1 MTHINFMI
9 SIIAILFF
17 GTCFCGQLCLSQTN
31 TLQPPAVQKTIPQFA
46 DMRKNANSF
55 AQYQINNL
63 KDGGAIL
70 VRLSTRQKTINAM
83 LKQGLNE
90 RAAAFALETEQKNL
104 QIAAQIKNHID
115 FCPVYFFYSDD
126 TEQLLLGKRTGFL
139 RNALLELDT
148 NLIVPD
154 FYVVLERGPVYAK
167 DASYFDKPD
176 QAVTGEFNL
185 PNTTAK
191 PYTQHVLIRDALVF
205 KDASLVQMAPPFPY
219 YRTTGFTKK
228 ALAQKI
234 KKLNK
239 ALHNFY
245 HTNNKM

>member
-139 RNALLELDT
+139 RNALLYNTLASVYES
-148 NLIVPD
+148 
-154 FYVVLERGPVYAK
+154 VVI
-167 DASYFDKPD
+167 
-176 QAVTGEFNL
+176 
-185 PNTTAK
+185 
-191 PYTQHVLIRDALVF
+191 H
-205 KDASLVQMAPPFPY
+205 
-219 YRTTGFTKK
+219 
-228 ALAQKI
+228 
-234 KKLNK
+234 
-239 ALHNFY
+239 
-245 HTNNKM
+245 